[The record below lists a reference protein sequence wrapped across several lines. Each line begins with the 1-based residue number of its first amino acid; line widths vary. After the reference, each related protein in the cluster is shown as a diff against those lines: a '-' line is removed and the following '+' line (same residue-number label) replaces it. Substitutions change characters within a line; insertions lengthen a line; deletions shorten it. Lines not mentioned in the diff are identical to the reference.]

1 MALETQHTKYP
12 QGLAAGIDIG
22 STTTKVAVL
31 EPDSGAVLYSDYRR
45 HHADQVRSVLNVLDQ
60 LAQAFPEQTFRICL
74 TGSGAKPIA
83 EALDLPFAQEVAANA
98 AALRRRYQKVG
109 SAIELGGQDA
119 KMIFFQADPVT
130 GARTVADMRM
140 NGSCAGGTGAF
151 IDEIASLL
159 KVPVEQFNAL
169 AAQGSC
175 VYDISG
181 RCGVY
186 AKTDIQPLLNQG
198 VAKADLALSAFHA
211 IAKQTIGGLAQG
223 LEITRPVVFEGGPLT
238 FNPVLVQVF
247 AQRLG
252 LAEDEI
258 LLPDRP
264 ELMVACGAAVC
275 AETMFRGDCVP
286 TLPDDLKTRLQGC
299 APHAARS
306 EAARPFFASAEEQ
319 AAFEKR
325 HEKPALTPKQPQ
337 PGEEVYAF
345 LGIDSGSTTTK
356 FVLMDDEENLLDSFY
371 ASNAGEPLNVAKR
384 ALLALRDRYRAAGA
398 RLHILAAGTTGYGEM
413 LFAKAYGAEYHT
425 VETVAH
431 ARAAKKYVQ
440 DATFLLDIGGQDMKA
455 MWLDNGIIT
464 NIVVNEACSSG
475 CGSFLENFAA
485 SLGIPTRQIA
495 DAAFASRKPAV
506 LGSRC
511 TVFMNSSIITEQRN
525 GKSAQDIMAG
535 LCRSIIENV
544 FTKVIRLSNLDSL
557 GDRIVVQGGTFENN
571 AVLRALEEYTGRQ
584 VIRAPYP
591 GLMGAIGI
599 ALLTRERYH
608 EHPEHQTF
616 LGLDALENFTYHQ
629 EENAPCPFCTNHCKR
644 TILRFSNGNS
654 WITNNRCERGEILGD
669 PKDETVRARL
679 AEQRKKADAVPNLFR
694 EREKLLLRDYP
705 IDHPVRD
712 RGITIGIPRVL
723 AFWDTLP
730 FWSTLLRGLGFRVQ
744 LSDRS
749 TRKLYESGISAV
761 TSDTVCFPAKL
772 VHGHIRNLA
781 EKKVDRIFMPAV
793 TTVPTENTQT
803 TSRSMCAVVKGYPL
817 VIGNSDNPAKQWG
830 IPYDAPLFH
839 WFTAADRE
847 KQLVRYFSDTFDI
860 PAAETRHALRAA
872 DEAERAFHT
881 TLQARGREVLDQV
894 TRENRFAV
902 ILASRPYQNDS
913 LVNHEL
919 PELFAGMG
927 IPVLT
932 ADAVPGVEDVDL
944 SMSRLDIVN
953 NFHAR
958 MLSSAILAARDP
970 HLEYVQLV
978 SFGCGH
984 DAYLSDEILR
994 LMKEISGK
1002 IPLILKVDESDAQG
1016 PLRIRVRSFLETVAM
1031 RRAQQ
1036 TGPLQPRPLRDPYPV
1051 KFEKADRRKT
1061 VLVPNTSHAFCRL
1074 LSAVFST
1081 QGIRAVPLAI
1091 GRENAIRMGK
1101 RYVHNDICFP
1111 AQIVIGEVL
1120 AALQSG
1126 DYDLDNTAVA
1136 MAKYIGDCRL
1146 THYSAL
1152 LRKALDDAGFAGIP
1166 ILTND
1171 DQDVHNLHP
1180 GFRLSLLSS
1189 VRIAFGLPMIDALE
1203 ELLRKIRPY
1212 ELERGAADRAFESA
1226 MDDLVEGLEKGG
1238 VRGAAEGL
1246 RRGIE
1251 KMKAVPYDRSHL
1263 RPRVLI
1269 VGEYLLNFHPGA
1281 NRDIEAYLERNG
1293 FEIIEARMTDVIQ
1306 KTYFYQDS
1314 QIKEQHVGRT
1324 PAEKAWYRMA
1334 DHLFDAAHDM
1344 TDRIASAHPLYEKP
1358 ARIQDLA
1365 VKSDPIIPHT
1375 FDAGE
1380 GILIPGEILHHAEKG
1395 CRAFVILQP
1404 FGCLPNHV
1412 VGRGITKKIKEQYP
1426 DAQILPLDYDPD
1438 VSFANIENRLQ
1449 MLVMNV
1455 RYGAGSGRTPGGTL
1469 DKTPRNG

>member
-1 MALETQHTKYP
+1 MVLETQHTNYS

-31 EPDSGAVLYSDYRR
+31 EPDSGEVLYSDYRR
-45 HHADQVRSVLNVLDQ
+45 HHADQVHSVLNVLDQ
-60 LAQAFPEQTFRICL
+60 LARAFPEQTFRVCL

-119 KMIFFQADPVT
+119 KMIFFQTDPVT

-258 LLPDRP
+258 LIPDRP

-286 TLPDDLKTRLQGC
+286 TLPGDLKTRLQDC
-299 APHAARS
+299 APHTVQS

-325 HEKPALTPKQPQ
+325 HQKPALTPRQPQ
-337 PGEEVYAF
+337 PGEEIYAF

-398 RLHILAAGTTGYGEM
+398 KLHILAAGTTGYGEM

-431 ARAAKKYVQ
+431 ARATKKYVQ

-608 EHPEHQTF
+608 EHPENQTF
-616 LGLDALENFTYHQ
+616 LGLDALEDFTYHQ

-669 PKDETVRARL
+669 PKDEKVRAQL
-679 AEQRKKADAVPNLFR
+679 AEQRKKAGAVPNLFQ

-705 IDHPVRD
+705 IAQPVRD

-730 FWSTLLRGLGFRVQ
+730 FWGTLLRGLGFRVQ

-793 TTVPTENTQT
+793 TTVPTENTQV

-839 WFTAADRE
+839 WFTTADRE
-847 KQLVRYFSDTFDI
+847 KQLVRYFSETFDI
-860 PAAETRHALRAA
+860 PAAETKHALRAA

-881 TLQARGREVLDQV
+881 ALQTRGQEVLDQV

-958 MLSSAILAARDP
+958 MLSSAIIAARNP

-1002 IPLILKVDESDAQG
+1002 IPLILKVDESDVQG

-1036 TGPLQPRPLRDPYPV
+1036 TEPPKPQPLRDPYPV
-1051 KFEKADRRKT
+1051 KFEKADRKKT

-1074 LSAVFST
+1074 LSAVFSA

-1126 DYDLDNTAVA
+1126 QYDLDNTAVA

-1152 LRKALDDAGFAGIP
+1152 LRKALDDAGFANIP

-1171 DQDVHNLHP
+1171 DKDVHNLHP
-1180 GFRLSLLSS
+1180 GFRLNLLSS

-1212 ELERGAADRAFESA
+1212 ELKRGAADRAFESA
-1226 MDDLVEGLEKGG
+1226 MDDLVEGIEKGG

-1314 QIKEQHVGRT
+1314 QVKEQHVGRT

-1334 DHLFDAAHDM
+1334 DHLFDAAHDL

-1380 GILIPGEILHHAEKG
+1380 GILIPGEILHHAENG

-1455 RYGAGSGRTPGGTL
+1455 RHGAGSGHTPGGTL